1 MEAYQAY
8 YNTNEASSSNAT
20 QVLQAQINVQ
30 QVKDATPQG
39 SSTAYPHSNPG
50 TKVQTPSQQAK
61 PSATTTDEKKATA
74 DAGEEKKDGDAKVIK
89 NVVHIDQKGANINIT
104 NINNHQTFVIY
115 ANNP

>member
-50 TKVQTPSQQAK
+50 TKV
-61 PSATTTDEKKATA
+61 
-74 DAGEEKKDGDAKVIK
+74 
-89 NVVHIDQKGANINIT
+89 
-104 NINNHQTFVIY
+104 
-115 ANNP
+115 